1 MINLANEYSVKIEE
15 EIKSKITIMKNITSK
30 LDDLTNELV
39 LTIDKSDDEDIN
51 NLFDD
56 MSNLIK
62 SVSDYD

>member
-1 MINLANEYSVKIEE
+1 MKLGIYR
-15 EIKSKITIMKNITSK
+15 KITIMKNITSK